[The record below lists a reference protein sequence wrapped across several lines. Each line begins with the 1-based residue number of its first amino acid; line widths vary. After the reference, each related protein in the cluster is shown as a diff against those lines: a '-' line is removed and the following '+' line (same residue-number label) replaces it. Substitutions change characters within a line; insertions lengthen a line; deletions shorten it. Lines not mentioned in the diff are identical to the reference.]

1 MPSKFIGQEAE
12 LVHCPH
18 LQVFSSPKFTLVFVF
33 ETKPLE
39 GGRKIKGMNYWKTDD
54 EQVTLFVLK

>member
-1 MPSKFIGQEAE
+1 MPEKYTESWCKRMLSKFIGQEAE
-12 LVHCPH
+12 LDHCPH

-39 GGRKIKGMNYWKTDD
+39 GGRKIKGMTY
-54 EQVTLFVLK
+54 